1 MADIII
7 HDHSDEVLRRIRDD
21 ALPVALEAVGQ
32 FVEGEAAL
40 ELENNPRRV
49 DTGRLRGSITH
60 QLGDEGSDTPFVA
73 VGTNVEY
80 ALYVHEGTRKMR
92 PNRFLKNAVENNEA
106 QIKRFVENAIK
117 QALR

>member
-7 HDHSDEVLRRIRDD
+7 HDHSDEVMRAIEG
-21 ALPVALEAVGQ
+21 AIPAALEAVGQ

-40 ELENNPRRV
+40 ELENDPRRV

-60 QLGDEGSDTPFVA
+60 RMGTDGGEPYVA

-80 ALYVHEGTRKMR
+80 AVYVHEGTRKMA
-92 PNRFLKNAVENNEA
+92 PNRFLKNAVKKNEE
-106 QIKRFVENAIK
+106 QIRRYVEREIKR
-117 QALR
+117 ALG